1 MEGGRGL
8 ASLIRELQ
16 GEIKKLENENR
27 ALRGQ
32 LSRPSSGS
40 ELPVPVEPQH
50 GEENSSTA
58 QLRRNVSAPALEAQ
72 FKDNMIM
79 TVRRYSISSNTI
91 TVPQKG
97 DTTNTSSSSSS
108 SSVFSRPSR
117 ADSSSAKETLS
128 SKRSLQ
134 QCVNQTRARVKTVTF
149 LLPVED
155 IYTNRPVLANHVP
168 NRSSQDLNAI
178 METDS

>member
-40 ELPVPVEPQH
+40 QLPVPVEPQH

-72 FKDNMIM
+72 FKNMIM

-134 QCVNQTRARVKTVTF
+134 QCVNQTARVKTVTF